1 MTVKRKHMPK
11 SSANATVT
19 ETVILVTREGEWL
32 PPEELRALALSSV
45 NTEGDLTVNLAG
57 VEYLDAC
64 ALQILLALAAER
76 REHGQALRLANASPA
91 LSHWFEYAGG
101 ARTPLL
107 NVSVNGHA

>member
-1 MTVKRKHMPK
+1 MTLKRKHMPK
-11 SSANATVT
+11 ISANATVT

-57 VEYLDAC
+57 VEYLDAS